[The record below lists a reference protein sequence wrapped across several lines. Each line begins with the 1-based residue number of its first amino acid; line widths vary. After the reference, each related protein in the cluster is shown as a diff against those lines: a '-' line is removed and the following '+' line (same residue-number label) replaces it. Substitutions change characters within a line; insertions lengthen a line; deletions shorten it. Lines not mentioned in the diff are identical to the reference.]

1 MSMHR
6 SNSVAGIDRLHLS
19 LDDLPT
25 VTLEGTEDP
34 APVAPA
40 RARNGG
46 IKTSLYRGVARLRG
60 ARSRPWVA
68 MIARERG
75 QQSATLGYFAT
86 EEEAARAYDREVLR
100 LGKPAEWLNFP
111 GEAKAPDP
119 GPGPTSSLGRE
130 IEAMRAVAAA
140 LAGLDGAACRRVLE
154 YVGRHLSGVE
164 EG

>member
-1 MSMHR
+1 MKR
-6 SNSVAGIDRLHLS
+6 GNSTAGIDRLHLT

-25 VTLEGTEDP
+25 VTLGGTEDP
-34 APVAPA
+34 APLAK
-40 RARNGG
+40 NGKP
-46 IKTSLYRGVARLRG
+46 KTSRFRGVSRILHARK
-60 ARSRPWVA
+60 RPWMA
-68 MIARERG
+68 QIARERG
-75 QQSATLGYFAT
+75 QRGSIIGYFAA

-111 GEAKAPDP
+111 GEVKAPEP
-119 GPGPTSSLGRE
+119 PAPSSSLGRE

-154 YVGRHLSGVE
+154 YVGRHWSGGE

>member
-1 MSMHR
+1 MKR
-6 SNSVAGIDRLHLS
+6 GNSTAGIDRLHLT

-25 VTLEGTEDP
+25 VTLGGTEDP
-34 APVAPA
+34 APAAPA

-46 IKTSLYRGVARLRG
+46 IKTSPYRGVARLRG

-75 QQSATLGYFAT
+75 QPSATLGYFAT
-86 EEEAARAYDREVLR
+86 EEEAARAYDREAIR

-111 GEAKAPDP
+111 GEVKAPAP
-119 GPGPTSSLGRE
+119 SPPASSSLGRE

-154 YVGRHLSGVE
+154 YVGRHLSGA